1 MALQVEGALTEHGM
15 MPKGHRAQT
24 SLYNALTSLQ
34 RNFRRDLAQSST
46 VSGSR
51 ILPPLVIC
59 LGLAFGACSPRIF
72 EAALLLQD
80 ITAGPRPS
88 ALKLVTATPKRVQI
102 SYRRSDRRHVGDL
115 YGARSGRRRPALVLV
130 PGAAPKGKD
139 DPRLR
144 AFAGSLARIGF
155 VVLVPEIPGLRRLRV
170 QASDARD
177 IADAVAHLVARA
189 SAGAGGKVGV
199 VAISYSVGPAVLAAL
214 RPGSRDAI
222 AFVLGIGG
230 YYDLTSVVTYI
241 TTGHFRERP
250 GTPWRR
256 RRPNRYAKWVFM
268 LSNAH
273 HIGNPYDYALVRNI
287 AQRKW
292 ADPRADVAAL
302 VARLGPEGRRILALV
317 ENRDPDKVAALL
329 RGLPAAAR
337 REMQALDL
345 KGRDFSGLGARLI
358 LVHGRDDAIIPYT
371 ESRRLARAAGT
382 ARARLFVAPALF
394 HVDIGALGIEGI
406 AALLGAA
413 TSLLEER
420 DRL

>member
-1 MALQVEGALTEHGM
+1 
-15 MPKGHRAQT
+15 MPKQT
-24 SLYNALTSLQ
+24 SLHNALTSLK
-34 RNFRRDLAQSST
+34 RNLRRDSAQSSIIC
-46 VSGSR
+46 GSR
-51 ILPPLVIC
+51 MLPPLVIC
-59 LGLAFGACSPRIF
+59 LGLALGACSPRIF

-80 ITAGPRPS
+80 ITAGPGPS
-88 ALKLVTATPKRVQI
+88 ALKLVTAAPKRVQI
-102 SYRRSDRRHVGDL
+102 SYRRGDRRHVGDL
-115 YGARSGRRRPALVLV
+115 YGAANGRRRPALVLV

-155 VVLVPEIPGLRRLRV
+155 VVLVPDIPGLRRLRV

-177 IADAVAHLVARA
+177 IADAVAHLAAR
-189 SAGAGGKVGV
+189 AGAGAKVGV

-214 RPGSRDAI
+214 RPGSRDSI
-222 AFVLGIGG
+222 AFVFGIGG
-230 YYDLTSVVTYI
+230 YYDLTSVVTYF
-241 TTGHFRERP
+241 TTGYFRERP

-256 RRPNRYAKWVFM
+256 RRPNRYAKWVFV
-268 LSNAH
+268 LSNSH
-273 HIGNPYDYALVRNI
+273 FIDNPHDYALVRNI
-287 AQRKW
+287 ARRKW
-292 ADPRADVAAL
+292 ADPGADVAAL
-302 VARLGPEGRRILALV
+302 IARLGPEGRRIMALV
-317 ENRDPDKVAALL
+317 ENRDPGKVTALL

-371 ESRRLARAAGT
+371 ESQRLARAAGP

-406 AALLGAA
+406 TVLLGAA
-413 TSLLEER
+413 SSLLEER
-420 DRL
+420 DRLRDVNKPKAE